1 MPARPRSPAGRAAA
15 RTLRIAAVEPYHG
28 GSHAHFLADLQRHSR
43 HRIELFA
50 LPARQ
55 WKWRVRGAALALAPR
70 VNAAAGRRGFD
81 AFLCS
86 DFVNVPD
93 FRALLAPALRAVPV
107 LYYLHENQMTYPLSP
122 DEQFDPYFGF
132 TNVLSCLTAE
142 AVVFNSDF
150 HRREFLGRL
159 PGFLPRLPDYDRR
172 AVVAEITAKSEVLPL
187 GLDVAELDAQRP
199 PAAPGAPPAAGG
211 ASPAGAVPRVLWNH
225 RWEFDKRPEMFF
237 DALAVLAG
245 EGVPFV
251 VDVLGESFAR
261 RPPVFDT
268 VRERLGERVGRFGFV
283 ASRAEYIRCLWAA
296 NVVVSTAH
304 QEFFG
309 ISMAEAIACGA
320 HPVAPRALVYADW
333 YAGPCARQHLY
344 RDPAELV
351 ALLRRRLVAPRP
363 HDCGIPARIRAL
375 DWSTVARQFDAK
387 FATLARRPRARRP
400 VLAEGGRAC
409 P

>member
-1 MPARPRSPAGRAAA
+1 MPARARNPTGRAAA
-15 RTLRIAAVEPYHG
+15 RPLRIAAVEPYHG

-50 LPARQ
+50 LPARH
-55 WKWRVRGAALALAPR
+55 WKWRVRGAALALAPQ
-70 VNAAAGRRGFD
+70 VNAAAGSRGFD

-93 FRALLAPALRAVPV
+93 FRALLLPQLRAVPV

-132 TNVLSCLTAE
+132 TNVLSCLSAE
-142 AVVFNSDF
+142 GVVFNSDF
-150 HRREFLGRL
+150 HRRDFLGRL
-159 PGFLPRLPDYDRR
+159 PGFLPRLPDYDRK
-172 AVVAEITAKSEVLPL
+172 AVVAALTAKAEVLPL
-187 GLDVAELDAQRP
+187 GLDVAELDTQRP
-199 PAAPGAPPAAGG
+199 PSGPGAG
-211 ASPAGAVPRVLWNH
+211 AGAPHTAGVPRVLWNH

-237 DALAVLAG
+237 DALSVLAG

-251 VDVLGESFAR
+251 VDVLGESFTR

-283 ASRAEYIRCLWAA
+283 TSRAEYIRCLWAA
-296 NVVVSTAH
+296 NVVVSTAS

-344 RDPAELV
+344 RDPVELV

-363 HDCGIPARIRAL
+363 HECGIPGRVRAL
-375 DWSTVARQFDAK
+375 AWSAVARQFDAK
-387 FATLARRPRARRP
+387 FALLARRPRARRP
-400 VLAEGGRAC
+400 SLAEREKPC